1 MASINLVLDGASSDS
16 DHSTSSDPQSL
27 LEKVEELTI
36 DEQIQ
41 TSQFSRQIDLSKTD
55 IAASYGATVQRQ
67 SADIAK
73 KTLENVKSM
82 HTEQIGSLLVC
93 LVAAINSLENNGSCD
108 NTISGFF
115 RRFASPSDDLS
126 VRREDAEVL
135 IDQIEKKLDGH
146 KLSLRKDS
154 IMLNNL
160 YNENWDL

>member
-73 KTLENVKSM
+73 KTLENV
-82 HTEQIGSLLVC
+82 
-93 LVAAINSLENNGSCD
+93 
-108 NTISGFF
+108 
-115 RRFASPSDDLS
+115 
-126 VRREDAEVL
+126 
-135 IDQIEKKLDGH
+135 
-146 KLSLRKDS
+146 
-154 IMLNNL
+154 
-160 YNENWDL
+160 